1 MKKVIIFTEIVTKT
15 SKNHKNPQSNNTEYV
30 LFFFLFVRT
39 QTSVIVAHMVTITD
53 TVTTALPS
61 KLHVQRKH
69 GIFVSF
75 IWLDDWNRFNTGSV
89 FHDKK
94 PCPLPVSVNAA
105 LLAGEFRTRHF
116 VFPNQHW
123 LLTNTIINIGH
134 SY

>member
-1 MKKVIIFTEIVTKT
+1 M
-15 SKNHKNPQSNNTEYV
+15 YYY
-30 LFFFLFVRT
+30 FFLFVRT
-39 QTSVIVAHMVTITD
+39 QTSVIVAHMVTTTD

-61 KLHVQRKH
+61 KLYVQRKH

-94 PCPLPVSVNAA
+94 PCPLPVSVDGA

-123 LLTNTIINIGH
+123 LSTNHHKYRSLILNTVLIIDRTLNKKLYLNNN
-134 SY
+134 STFQ